1 MWSYYMI
8 GPNGGG
14 SGGGG
19 GGMVDSS
26 GVFPRIGNY
35 GAYYP

>member
-1 MWSYYMI
+1 MWSYYMV

-19 GGMVDSS
+19 GMVELS

-35 GAYYP
+35 GAYCP